1 MARSISGTDN
11 IPAAGSLNGTCAVT
25 PDDGRARN
33 MNAGERDR
41 ESRKRRSAAVTMI
54 LPRSHSLSVRSVERN
69 ERGRM
74 RTMRGWDSRGLPEVV
89 RYTIKN
95 VLHCRTL

>member
-1 MARSISGTDN
+1 M
-11 IPAAGSLNGTCAVT
+11 T
-25 PDDGRARN
+25 PENGRAVN

-41 ESRKRRSAAVTMI
+41 ESRKRRSAAATMI
-54 LPRSHSLSVRSVERN
+54 LPRSHSLSVKSVERN